1 MSNTT
6 SLNFPYMFNV
16 SQNRVSIISDNKSVA
31 NRTRL
36 LILTDPTEL
45 YNNPDFGVGIRKHMW
60 KYNTDNEKSII
71 LDNIKSQL
79 KLHEPY
85 TIAEDTSYADG
96 LLFTGGLAEEKV
108 SKVNELEMTIA
119 LNTTFKQQTTVR
131 IGEEDISLG

>member
-16 SQNRVSIISDNKSVA
+16 SQNRVSIISDNKAIA

-60 KYNTDNEKSII
+60 KYNTDNEKAII

-85 TIAEDTSYADG
+85 TVAEDTSYADG
-96 LLFTGGLAEEKV
+96 LLFTGGLDEEEV